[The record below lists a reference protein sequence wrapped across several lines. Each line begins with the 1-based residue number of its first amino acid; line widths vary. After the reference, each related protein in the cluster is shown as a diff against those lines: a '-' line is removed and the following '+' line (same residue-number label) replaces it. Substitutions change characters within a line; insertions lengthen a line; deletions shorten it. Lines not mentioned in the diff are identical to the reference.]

1 MITPETTTL
10 TTERLTL
17 RGLLESDAPQIL
29 AIRSNAEVNKYL
41 DRPNDTTIE
50 QALAFI
56 KKIEG
61 IVSSGNGCYWG
72 ITLEGKDELIGTICY
87 WNLQPADKKAE
98 IGYELNPAY
107 QGVGYMQE
115 AVSAVLGV
123 GFNKLG
129 FELITACP
137 QQGNQRS
144 IMLLRKKGFS
154 LAGDF
159 TEEETGSKYLDFRLA
174 KADFLA
180 NSLQ

>member
-1 MITPETTTL
+1 MDAQETSTL
-10 TTERLTL
+10 ATKRLNL

-29 AIRSNAEVNKYL
+29 AIRSNSEVNKYL

-56 KKIEG
+56 RKIEG
-61 IVSSGNGCYWG
+61 IVNSGSGYYWG
-72 ITLEGKDELIGTICY
+72 ITQKGEKGLIGTVCY
-87 WNLQPADKKAE
+87 WNLQPADNKAE
-98 IGYELNPAY
+98 IGYELNPVY
-107 QGVGYMQE
+107 QGLGYMQE
-115 AVSAVLGV
+115 AVSAVLEV

-137 QQGNQRS
+137 QEGNQSS
-144 IMLLRKKGFS
+144 IKLLQKKCFS

-174 KADFLA
+174 KADYLA
-180 NSLQ
+180 NHP

>member
-1 MITPETTTL
+1 MTTPETATL
-10 TTERLTL
+10 ITERLNL

-41 DRPNDTTIE
+41 DRPNDTTID
-50 QALAFI
+50 QALSFI

-61 IVSSGNGCYWG
+61 IVSSGNGFYWG
-72 ITLEGKDELIGTICY
+72 ITLQGKNELIGTICY
-87 WNLQPADKKAE
+87 WNLQPVDKKAE
-98 IGYELNPAY
+98 IGYELNPVY
-107 QGVGYMQE
+107 QGLGYMQE
-115 AVSAVLGV
+115 AVTAVLEA

-137 QQGNQRS
+137 QQGNQSS
-144 IMLLRKKGFS
+144 IKLLQMKGFS

-159 TEEETGSKYLDFRLA
+159 TEEETGSKYFDFRLP

-180 NSLQ
+180 KLH